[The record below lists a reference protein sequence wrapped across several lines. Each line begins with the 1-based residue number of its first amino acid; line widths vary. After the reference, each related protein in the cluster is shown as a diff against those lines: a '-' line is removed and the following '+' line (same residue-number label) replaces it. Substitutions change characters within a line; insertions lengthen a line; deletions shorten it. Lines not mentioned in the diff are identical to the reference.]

1 MYQYSALVF
10 FLAASSCACAIVAPA
25 ENFVWLCALAVVLAL
40 AGLALCLDAMLSHAT
55 NVIAYEIRDAKREI
69 GRVADLTRQL
79 ADANWNAVILRRQ
92 HVELLET
99 MLKTKG
105 TE

>member
-40 AGLALCLDAMLSHAT
+40 AGLALCLDAMLSHTT

-69 GRVADLTRQL
+69 GRVADLTRRV
-79 ADANWNAVILRRQ
+79 ADSNADTVVLRRR

>member
-1 MYQYSALVF
+1 MYRPSILMF
-10 FLAASSCACAIVAPA
+10 FFAACACACATGVPA
-25 ENFVWLCALAVVLAL
+25 EVSAWLCALAVVLAL
-40 AGLALCLDAMLSHAT
+40 AGLALCLDAMLSHTT

-69 GRVADLTRQL
+69 GRVADLTRRV
-79 ADANWNAVILRRQ
+79 ADSNADTVVLRRR